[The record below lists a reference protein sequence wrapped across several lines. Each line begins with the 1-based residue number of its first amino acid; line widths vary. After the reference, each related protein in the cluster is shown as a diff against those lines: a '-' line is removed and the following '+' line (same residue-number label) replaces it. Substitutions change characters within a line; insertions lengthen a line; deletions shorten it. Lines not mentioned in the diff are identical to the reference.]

1 MTATDSDEPDDP
13 QLREESDPPDGA
25 GDPEDPTDDK
35 LEVTGVQVAAS
46 TLASVSAAGVA
57 SLFGVHGTL
66 IGAGVASVV
75 ATVGAAVYQR
85 GLDRTSARLQEAPVA
100 ELVRPVVTRAGSR
113 LRGGRFPDDPGY
125 ESWRESS
132 RKSSRAVASSPPGAG
147 RPSGWRSALAGRRWG
162 VAAGVGAV
170 LVATLVVLSMLEVAA
185 QRPLSGDDRASTS
198 IGAVVGS
205 SGGSSSDDREPEDG
219 TTTTSVPD
227 EDPVEGEVDPS
238 APAPVD
244 PDGSDGSDAPA
255 PDGSGPSGSPSTTGE
270 APTTP
275 STTAGGSEPA
285 PSPGSGSGSGSGAG
299 EAPAGSG

>member
-1 MTATDSDEPDDP
+1 MTATDSDEPDDR

-25 GDPEDPTDDK
+25 GDPEDPKDDK

-46 TLASVSAAGVA
+46 TLASVSAAAVA
-57 SLFGVHGTL
+57 SLFGVHGTVV
-66 IGAGVASVV
+66 GAGVASVV

-85 GLDRTSARLQEAPVA
+85 GLDRTSARLHEAPVT

-125 ESWRESS
+125 ESWRNSS
-132 RKSSRAVASSPPGAG
+132 RESSSRAVASSPSGADRTSG
-147 RPSGWRSALAGRRWG
+147 RRSALAGRRWG
-162 VAAGVGAV
+162 VAAAVGAV
-170 LVATLVVLSMLEVAA
+170 LVATLAVLSMLEVAA

-219 TTTTSVPD
+219 TTTTSVPG
-227 EDPVEGEVDPS
+227 EDPAEGEGGVEPS
-238 APAPVD
+238 SPAPAD
-244 PDGSDGSDAPA
+244 PDGGGSSGDGSSGG
-255 PDGSGPSGSPSTTGE
+255 GSDGSPSTTGE
-270 APTTP
+270 APST

-285 PSPGSGSGSGSGAG
+285 PSVGSGSGSGSG
-299 EAPAGSG
+299 EVPAGSG